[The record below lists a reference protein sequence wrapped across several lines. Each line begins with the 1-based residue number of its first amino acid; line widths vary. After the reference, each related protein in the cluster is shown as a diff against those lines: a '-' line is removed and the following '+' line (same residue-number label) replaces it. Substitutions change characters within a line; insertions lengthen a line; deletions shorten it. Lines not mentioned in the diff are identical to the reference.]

1 MTGSSS
7 FNLMECEYPFTWFWR
22 ETVEMMKMDDSSLKF
37 LFVFLLCVPASEQFI
52 VRVKVKWKKAKGKW
66 ISCNVVFNRNHV
78 ATLIRCGTV
87 FQWTRTTQKPL
98 NTIIEWQLQYTP
110 KFGVFRSLSRFL
122 VSGRKSY
129 LPYFIEWKAWRWKK
143 EARASVG
150 RFDYG
155 PFWLA

>member
-1 MTGSSS
+1 MRISVHLILAWNGRNDENGR
-7 FNLMECEYPFTWFWR
+7 FIFE
-22 ETVEMMKMDDSSLKF
+22 V
-37 LFVFLLCVPASEQFI
+37 FVCVFI
-52 VRVKVKWKKAKGKW
+52 VCTCQLVRVKVKWKKAKGKW

-98 NTIIEWQLQYTP
+98 NTIIESHLQYTP

-129 LPYFIEWKAWRWKK
+129 LPYFIEWKAWWWKK